1 MKVISVNKKA
11 SFDYFLLE
19 KYEAGIVLKGS
30 EIKSIRTNSLSLK
43 DTYVRINKN
52 FEAFIINLHI
62 APYSHANQFNHEERR
77 ERKLLLKKKEIKKLF
92 QESSEKSLTIVPT
105 KAYFK
110 NGKVKIEIAL
120 AQGKKNYDKRQVQK
134 EKDAQREIG
143 KYLKNY

>member
-1 MKVISVNKKA
+1 MKMISVNKKA

-19 KYEAGIVLKGS
+19 KYESGIVLKGS
-30 EIKSIRTNSLSLK
+30 EIKSIRDNSLNLK

-52 FEAFIINLHI
+52 MEVFIINLHI
-62 APYSHANQFNHEERR
+62 APYSHSNQFNHEERR
-77 ERKLLLKKKEIKKLF
+77 ERKLLLHKKEIRKLF
-92 QESSEKSLTIVPT
+92 QEASEKSLTIIPT

-110 NGKVKIEIAL
+110 NGRVKIEIAL

-134 EKDAQREIG
+134 EKDAQREID